1 MRVSLQADAGASA
14 DRPPPSGM
22 KYEMPPQYC
31 SACGT
36 KLRSRRYEGRR
47 RRACPDCGLVAFDD
61 PKVAVGVL
69 ATRNGKLLLVQR
81 ARNPNRGAWSFPS
94 GFVDAGEG
102 LKEAAVRE
110 TKEETGLDI
119 RIQRQLGAFAAPG
132 ERVVF
137 IAYAARVLRGR
148 IAIGR
153 ECQDVRYFDRD
164 ALPLLAFDHDSEI
177 LRIWRS
183 EK

>member
-1 MRVSLQADAGASA
+1 MN
-14 DRPPPSGM
+14 
-22 KYEMPPQYC
+22 MPPQFC

-36 KLRSRRYEGRR
+36 KLRSRTYEGQR
-47 RRACPDCGLVAFDD
+47 RRACPDCGLIAFDD

-81 ARNPNRGAWSFPS
+81 ARDPHRGAWSFPS

-102 LKEAAVRE
+102 IEEAAVRE
-110 TKEETGLDI
+110 TKEETGLDV
-119 RIQRQLGAFAAPG
+119 RIQGQLGAFAAPG

-153 ECQDVRYFDRD
+153 ECQDVRYFPPDS
-164 ALPLLAFDHDSEI
+164 LPPFAFDHDAEI

>member
-1 MRVSLQADAGASA
+1 MKDI
-14 DRPPPSGM
+14 PPR
-22 KYEMPPQYC
+22 YC

-36 KLRSRRYEGRR
+36 KLRTRTHEGRR
-47 RRACPDCGLVAFDD
+47 RRACPDCGRIAFDD

-81 ARNPNRGAWSFPS
+81 AQNPNRGAWSFPS

-102 LKEAAVRE
+102 LEEAAVRE
-110 TKEETGLDI
+110 TREETGLDI

-132 ERVVF
+132 DRVVF

-153 ECQDVRYFDRD
+153 ECQDVGYF
-164 ALPLLAFDHDSEI
+164 APNSLPPLAFPHDAEI
-177 LRIWRS
+177 LRAWRERS
-183 EK
+183 ADGNSQ

>member
-1 MRVSLQADAGASA
+1 
-14 DRPPPSGM
+14 
-22 KYEMPPQYC
+22 MPPQYC

-36 KLRSRRYEGRR
+36 KLRGRTYEGRR
-47 RRACPDCGLVAFDD
+47 QRACPGCDLIAFDD

-81 ARNPNRGAWSFPS
+81 ARDPHRGAWSFPS

-102 LKEAAVRE
+102 LEEAAIRE

-119 RIQRQLGAFAAPG
+119 RIQRQLAAFAQPG
-132 ERVVF
+132 DRVVF

-148 IAIGR
+148 LVVGR
-153 ECQDVRYFDRD
+153 ECQDVRYFPPDSLPPFAFPHD
-164 ALPLLAFDHDSEI
+164 ADI
-177 LRIWRS
+177 LRTWRAGRGPS
-183 EK
+183 G